1 MGNNLH
7 LMGSEFRFQ
16 QKLNKMERERH
27 KQEATEKENDLRWG
41 YGVPLQIMKISLNDI
56 SLQDH

>member
-27 KQEATEKENDLRWG
+27 KQEATEKENDPVCSDRATG
-41 YGVPLQIMKISLNDI
+41 QRKPPRGVCLGPPR
-56 SLQDH
+56 